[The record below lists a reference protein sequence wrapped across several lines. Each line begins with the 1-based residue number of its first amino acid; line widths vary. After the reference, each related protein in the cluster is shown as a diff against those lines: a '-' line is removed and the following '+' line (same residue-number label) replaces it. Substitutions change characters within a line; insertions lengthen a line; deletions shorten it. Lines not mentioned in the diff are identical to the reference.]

1 LQEPVVVHINIL
13 SIREF
18 GHHYNNAGSKKAVTD
33 QNYQGDADFGN
44 RICIFIVE

>member
-18 GHHYNNAGSKKAVTD
+18 GHHYNNAGSKKKH
-33 QNYQGDADFGN
+33 QGDADFGN